1 MRLPNKDLGGQNIA
15 LLFLCLFT
23 TTSLDKI
30 FKKKTHNR
38 KEVSDINNW
47 CGLTKMVSTS
57 YGLALSSALN
67 RKLGRKKTKSLHE
80 LICWLSD
87 CLLWISDISRDAGW
101 VNGAHRTA
109 ALALMC
115 KSHNLRL
122 NSCNINCIFLDFS
135 QEVEDAVV
143 VFHVTLLTTINSAV
157 HSVSSVSVVIISPI
171 PPKISPH
178 ILTVL

>member
-1 MRLPNKDLGGQNIA
+1 
-15 LLFLCLFT
+15 
-23 TTSLDKI
+23 
-30 FKKKTHNR
+30 
-38 KEVSDINNW
+38 
-47 CGLTKMVSTS
+47 MVSTS
-57 YGLALSSALN
+57 YGLVTISA
-67 RKLGRKKTKSLHE
+67 KSKAKKEKTKSLHE

-109 ALALMC
+109 ASALMC

-135 QEVEDAVV
+135 QEVENAVV

-157 HSVSSVSVVIISPI
+157 QSVSSVSVVIIPPI
-171 PPKISPH
+171 AASQDFSTH
-178 ILTVL
+178 SDSLVAVFWGLHVLAVCWLRI